1 MHDDALVLIGLG
13 LALMV
18 LAAWNSCRRPPV
30 IGSDVRLS
38 SKREADFDQEWP

>member
-1 MHDDALVLIGLG
+1 MHEDALVLIGLG
-13 LALMV
+13 LALLV
-18 LAAWNSCRRPPV
+18 LAAWNSFRRPPV

>member
-13 LALMV
+13 LALLV
-18 LAAWNSCRRPPV
+18 LAAWNGLRRPPV
-30 IGSDVRLS
+30 IGSNVRLS

>member
-13 LALMV
+13 LALLV
-18 LAAWNSCRRPPV
+18 LAASSSCRRPPV

-38 SKREADFDQEWP
+38 SEREADFEQEWP